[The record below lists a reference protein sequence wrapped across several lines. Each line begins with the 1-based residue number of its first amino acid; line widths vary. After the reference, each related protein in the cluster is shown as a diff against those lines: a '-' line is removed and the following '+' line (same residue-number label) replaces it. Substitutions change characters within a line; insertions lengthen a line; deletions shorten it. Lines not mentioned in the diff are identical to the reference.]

1 MEVRERM
8 LKSIPISGVS
18 GRNCERG
25 IYNSAIDLCEKY
37 SIPAA
42 WNDKRFV
49 NIYKAQ
55 AMYVLHNIELGGVE
69 CLLDEKKIRPHEI
82 AYTPSHVLNPD
93 ARQKQ
98 RDTAD
103 KRTRFAFTRKSYAT
117 TQMYKCRKC
126 KSNECRHMQMQTRS
140 ADEPMTTF
148 VECLNCG
155 YQWKHG

>member
-1 MEVRERM
+1 MERERFRTY
-8 LKSIPISGVS
+8 LSGILSSDKVP
-18 GRNCERG
+18 NCERG
-25 IYNSAIDLCEKY
+25 VYNSSIDLCERY
-37 SIPAA
+37 SIPAS
-42 WNDKRFV
+42 WKDRRFV
-49 NIYKAQ
+49 NIYKSQ
-55 AMYVLHNIELGGVE
+55 AMYVIHNIG
-69 CLLDEKKIRPHEI
+69 CLDRMSIRAHEI
-82 AYTPSHVLNPD
+82 AYTPSHVLNPE
-93 ARQKQ
+93 ARQKE
-98 RDTAD
+98 REIAD